1 MIMSWTPMVTSE
13 TPMIM
18 SWPPMTDWA
27 TDLQVD
33 IQVDNIMF
41 MAVSDVNTDHF
52 QFGFPWE
59 QFRHKQST
67 NSGSCEINSRK
78 QSSDIELWACQ
89 QLPSV
94 QPYHTPS
101 FHCSVKVGCVIG

>member
-1 MIMSWTPMVTSE
+1 MAPNDYEWDPNNYEWDPNGYEWDPNGYELAPNDWLSQ
-13 TPMIM
+13 
-18 SWPPMTDWA
+18 TDA

-67 NSGSCEINSRK
+67 NSGSCEIHANS
-78 QSSDIELWACQ
+78 Q
-89 QLPSV
+89 V
-94 QPYHTPS
+94 T
-101 FHCSVKVGCVIG
+101 